1 MKLIDLKLKGFIGL
15 NKGMGLDEISLPLA
29 DLSGLVAFDGPNGRG
44 KTTILENMQPF
55 RTFAS
60 RRGTLK
66 KHCFA
71 KDSQKELTL
80 EYNGDIIRTL
90 IKMDAQ
96 TTRADE
102 GFIWVN
108 DKPIVDGKPTSYDKA
123 IKEIFGSPNLFFWSI
138 FCAQNSKKLTDLT
151 TGKMKELFTEFL
163 RLDRYAGYEDTVK
176 QALGMVQGIGS
187 GALLKAQH
195 IANELEKYKG
205 IRPEVII
212 KDEGEA
218 LEANQHSLEKLQL
231 EIERIR
237 TGIEDAKAEITAN
250 EIKLKNKEAIGQ
262 DLLLAKDA
270 LIELINEKAHKQTSV
285 GHQLDKVQ
293 VQITETLKILEG
305 AEEIKQAADR
315 CFSLD
320 TQIKGL
326 AGEIEVARKAADNMQ
341 AELNNVNQAVVDKMQ
356 ILDNCKNSELVK
368 QAQVKAD
375 ELTGRQKEVSALTLE
390 KDPDYIVMRAEIKGL
405 QKRTGALDQKDA
417 DCISEK
423 CGLITDA
430 LNAKEELMYRQDTAK
445 DYAETWNE
453 GHLDSMAEIAKA
465 VGEAEDHLAALQEN
479 HQAEVTE
486 AEQNLAAA
494 KAKVQIVEDDLN
506 PIQASIGVKGAQKK
520 TMQVEFDDLTP
531 LAKKAVELE
540 IAAANLSR
548 LEEQE
553 DAIKRQNAE
562 IEKEYSAK
570 TAAQEKVVTD
580 LATRI
585 GAIKLNEDAET
596 EWQGLVET
604 LKARKG
610 AEEQLAKT
618 IRNSENKIL
627 DATRMAETIKG
638 LQADLKEAQDAQGI
652 VTGEL
657 VQWEYLKAACGKKG
671 LQALEIDGVSPVIQ
685 QYANDLLISTFGP
698 MNTIRF
704 ETQDEDMKEV
714 LNIIVMDP
722 DGTETM
728 LENKSGG
735 EAVWILKSLRLA
747 LTLLSK
753 EKGGRDFRTV
763 LMDEED
769 GALSPANAVKFIGL
783 YRSMM
788 DIGGFDTCY
797 YISHKQEAVGLA
809 NHRLIF
815 GEKGIE
821 ID

>member
-71 KDSQKELTL
+71 KDSQKELTF

-108 DKPIVDGKPTSYDKA
+108 DKPLVDGKPTSYDKA

-176 QALGMVQGIGS
+176 QALGMVQGIGQ
-187 GALLKAQH
+187 GAIQNAQYFK
-195 IANELEKYKG
+195 NELEKYEG
-205 IRPEVII
+205 IRPDEII

-218 LEANQHSLEKLQL
+218 LEANQHSLEKLQN

-250 EIKLKNKEAIGQ
+250 ALKLKNKEAIAQ
-262 DLLLAKDA
+262 DLIAAKDG
-270 LIELINEKAHKQTSV
+270 LIELINEKAHKQTSI
-285 GHQLDKVQ
+285 GNQLDKVQ
-293 VQITETLKILEG
+293 VQITETHKILEG
-305 AEEIKQAADR
+305 AEEIKQASER
-315 CFSLD
+315 CFALD
-320 TQIKGL
+320 TKIKGL
-326 AGEIEVARKAADNMQ
+326 AGEIEAGRKAQDDMQ
-341 AELNNVNQAVVDKMQ
+341 SEINNLNQAVVEKMR
-356 ILDNCKNSELVK
+356 IHDECKNSELVR
-368 QAQVKAD
+368 KAD
-375 ELTGRQKEVSALTLE
+375 ENLAALRQRLTDVQETSIEA
-390 KDPDYIVMRAEIKGL
+390 DPDLIRMRAEHGHLVKQSL
-405 QKRTGALDQKDA
+405 ALDEKDA
-417 DCISEK
+417 ECISET
-423 CGLITDA
+423 CGLIVDA
-430 LNAKEELMYRQDTAK
+430 IKSKKDAAELLDNMAKYTAAWIDSHAESIEEIQVKLS
-445 DYAETWNE
+445 E
-453 GHLDSMAEIAKA
+453 GIN
-465 VGEAEDHLAALQEN
+465 HLAALQEK
-479 HQAEVTE
+479 HKAEIIE
-486 AEQNLAAA
+486 AEKNLAAA
-494 KAKVQIVEDDLN
+494 RAKVKIVEDDLN

-520 TMQVEFDDLTP
+520 TIQVEFDNLTP
-531 LAKKAVELE
+531 LAKKIVELD
-540 IAAANLSR
+540 IAAASLSR

-553 DAIKRQNAE
+553 DAVKRQNAE
-562 IEKEYSAK
+562 VELEYSAK
-570 TAAQEKVVTD
+570 TLAQEKVVTD

-585 GAIKLNEDAET
+585 GAIKFNKDAEDA
-596 EWQGLVET
+596 WQRLVET
-604 LKARKG
+604 LKARQG
-610 AEEQLAKT
+610 TEERLAKA

-627 DATRMAETIKG
+627 DATRLAETIKG
-638 LQADLKEAQDAQGI
+638 LQLDLSKVEAAQGI

-671 LQALEIDGVSPVIQ
+671 LQALEIDGVSPVIE

-704 ETQDEDMKEV
+704 ETQDEDLKEV

-788 DIGGFDTCY
+788 DIGGFDTCF
-797 YISHKQEAVGLA
+797 YISHKQEAVNLA

-815 GEKGIE
+815 SEKGID